1 MKNTVELKDVC
12 KSLGSKEVFRD
23 LNLAIPAGIITA
35 IVGES
40 GSGKTT
46 LLSLINGVV
55 FADSGSTYVFGEP
68 VTSENLLK
76 TQRKIGYAVQGAGLF
91 PHLTAEENI
100 SIVARSIGMNSDLIK
115 KRVRVL
121 LELVHLDQELLKNF
135 PHALSGGQQQRVGL
149 CRAMMLN
156 PSLILLDE
164 PFSSLDPIT
173 RKALHSEIIELQKAT
188 SVTIVIVTHDISEA
202 MKLSQRIVVLKDG
215 ALVQEGSPENITR
228 QPANQYVNDLLE
240 AMS

>member
-1 MKNTVELKDVC
+1 
-12 KSLGSKEVFRD
+12 
-23 LNLAIPAGIITA
+23 
-35 IVGES
+35 
-40 GSGKTT
+40 
-46 LLSLINGVV
+46 
-55 FADSGSTYVFGEP
+55 
-68 VTSENLLK
+68 
-76 TQRKIGYAVQGAGLF
+76 
-91 PHLTAEENI
+91 
-100 SIVARSIGMNSDLIK
+100 MNSDLIK

-173 RKALHSEIIELQKAT
+173 RKALHSEIIEVQKAT

-215 ALVQEGSPENITR
+215 ALVQEDSPENITS

>member
-23 LNLAIPAGIITA
+23 LNLAIPAGVITA

-46 LLSLINGVV
+46 LLSLINGVG
-55 FADSGSTYVFGEP
+55 FADSGATYVFGEH
-68 VTSENLLK
+68 VTSENFLQN
-76 TQRKIGYAVQGAGLF
+76 QRRIVYAVQGAGLF

-100 SIVARSIGMNSDLIK
+100 SIVARSIGMSSDLIK

-173 RKALHSEIIELQKAT
+173 RKALHSEIIELQK
-188 SVTIVIVTHDISEA
+188 
-202 MKLSQRIVVLKDG
+202 R
-215 ALVQEGSPENITR
+215 
-228 QPANQYVNDLLE
+228 LL
-240 AMS
+240 

>member
-1 MKNTVELKDVC
+1 MLQ
-12 KSLGSKEVFRD
+12 
-23 LNLAIPAGIITA
+23 
-35 IVGES
+35 
-40 GSGKTT
+40 
-46 LLSLINGVV
+46 
-55 FADSGSTYVFGEP
+55 
-68 VTSENLLK
+68 
-76 TQRKIGYAVQGAGLF
+76 TQRRIGYAVQGAGLF

-121 LELVHLDQELLKNF
+121 LELVHLDQELLKSF

-202 MKLSQRIVVLKDG
+202 MKLSQWIVVLKDG
-215 ALVQEGSPENITR
+215 ALVQEDSPENITS
-228 QPANQYVNDLLE
+228 QPANQYVSDLLG